1 MSLWKKISLGV
12 LIFLVLLLGTVAFLV
27 GTTSGLHLVL
37 KAADRW
43 VPGLEIGKV
52 TGGWRDL
59 TLQNVRFAQPGVA
72 VTAGQFHLA
81 VKLQCLWDS
90 SLCVNDISLRDIY
103 VAIDTSKM
111 PPSAPVEEEE
121 TGPLNLSTPYPV
133 TLSRIAL
140 QNVNVKIDNTAV
152 SVRDFS
158 TGLNWQEKNL
168 TLTPTS
174 LQGLL
179 IALPKVAKVAQEQV
193 VEPKIDNPKP
203 EEKPLGETMK
213 ALFSQPVLPEM
224 TDVHLPLNLN
234 IQSFR
239 GEQLRV
245 TGDTDMTVYSM
256 LLKVSSI
263 DGHMKLDTL
272 DIDSDQGKIN
282 AAGTAQLQD
291 NWPVDITLNSTLNI
305 DPLKGEKVK
314 LTVGGE
320 MRKTLQIGVD
330 LAGSVAMTLRADA
343 QLAEAGLPL
352 NMELKSK
359 QLYWPFSGE
368 NSSRPTMCC

>member
-1 MSLWKKISLGV
+1 
-12 LIFLVLLLGTVAFLV
+12 
-27 GTTSGLHLVL
+27 
-37 KAADRW
+37 
-43 VPGLEIGKV
+43 
-52 TGGWRDL
+52 
-59 TLQNVRFAQPGVA
+59 
-72 VTAGQFHLA
+72 
-81 VKLQCLWDS
+81 
-90 SLCVNDISLRDIY
+90 
-103 VAIDTSKM
+103 
-111 PPSAPVEEEE
+111 
-121 TGPLNLSTPYPV
+121 
-133 TLSRIAL
+133 
-140 QNVNVKIDNTAV
+140 
-152 SVRDFS
+152 
-158 TGLNWQEKNL
+158 
-168 TLTPTS
+168 
-174 LQGLL
+174 
-179 IALPKVAKVAQEQV
+179 
-193 VEPKIDNPKP
+193 
-203 EEKPLGETMK
+203 MK

-320 MRKTLQIGVD
+320 MRKSCRSAWI
-330 LAGSVAMTLRADA
+330 
-343 QLAEAGLPL
+343 
-352 NMELKSK
+352 
-359 QLYWPFSGE
+359 
-368 NSSRPTMCC
+368 